1 MIATTFNL
9 AKLFYDKWVRHHRM
23 LQFIISDK
31 ETFVPKGGDEVV
43 V

>member
-1 MIATTFNL
+1 M
-9 AKLFYDKWVRHHRM
+9 FYDMWVRHHGM

-31 ETFVPKGGDEVV
+31 ETFVSKGGDEVV